1 MITIFATI
9 LYFASLLLFYQ
20 NSHGTVSVL
29 FDFFRWNS
37 TSVKEA
43 STKVIVAK
51 TVIIINHL
59 AARAKS

>member
-1 MITIFATI
+1 MVRGF
-9 LYFASLLLFYQ
+9 SD
-20 NSHGTVSVL
+20 G
-29 FDFFRWNS
+29 

-59 AARAKS
+59 APRAKSGSLWNCKIHFATEQ